1 MPQIRALKT
10 RGMGTIYSSDQFVGL
25 VSKRI
30 SSLHPAEPSVILFAL
45 FVQSDM
51 LSHCMLYVWVG
62 QSSPLKPSCKTVLLQ
77 ARTYFKKSSKSLKL
91 YALRQRAMSMWT
103 VDPTSLLLSLQN
115 GEMQWCH
122 NILLIF
128 SYFCLCLYISCLCKS
143 VCFEKKKNNSIGW
156 C

>member
-1 MPQIRALKT
+1 
-10 RGMGTIYSSDQFVGL
+10 MGTIYTSSDQFVGL

-62 QSSPLKPSCKTVLLQ
+62 QSFE
-77 ARTYFKKSSKSLKL
+77 AF
-91 YALRQRAMSMWT
+91 
-103 VDPTSLLLSLQN
+103 LQN
-115 GEMQWCH
+115 GFVASE
-122 NILLIF
+122 NIIQEIIKILEI
-128 SYFCLCLYISCLCKS
+128 I
-143 VCFEKKKNNSIGW
+143 CFEAESNVHVNRWSDVIVIVLAKWRNAMMSQYITYLFVFLSLSFFLFPLQKCLFWEEEKNTFIGR